1 MLKPMVNAQNRI
13 CWRPGWRRP
22 FESMWSLL
30 TKARYLNAATGTDIR
45 DIFKRRVN
53 DAVPQRRPY
62 LRRDLNSLIDVDE
75 DKIIGLLRL
84 DRTDLINSTPVGYI
98 RQEEVPRFTSSQL
111 RYCPDCISVGY
122 HTAIHQLL
130 FI

>member
-1 MLKPMVNAQNRI
+1 
-13 CWRPGWRRP
+13 
-22 FESMWSLL
+22 MWSLL

-98 RQEEVPRFTSSQL
+98 RQEEVPRFTSSQFV
-111 RYCPDCISVGY
+111 RGMIWPISEPPADSSIRFG
-122 HTAIHQLL
+122 QME
-130 FI
+130 